1 MSTSHTITATEASR
15 NFSELLHRVCY
26 GGEAFVIKKGNRVMA
41 QIAPVA
47 AKEDPPARK
56 KKKSSRREEEALL
69 LAQLSPEE
77 AEYFEALMEQM
88 GSLSEA

>member
-47 AKEDPPARK
+47 VKEDPPARK
-56 KKKSSRREEEALL
+56 KKKSPRREEEARL
-69 LAQLSPEE
+69 LAQMPPQE
-77 AEYFEALMEQM
+77 AEYFRALMEQM
-88 GSLSEA
+88 AGVD